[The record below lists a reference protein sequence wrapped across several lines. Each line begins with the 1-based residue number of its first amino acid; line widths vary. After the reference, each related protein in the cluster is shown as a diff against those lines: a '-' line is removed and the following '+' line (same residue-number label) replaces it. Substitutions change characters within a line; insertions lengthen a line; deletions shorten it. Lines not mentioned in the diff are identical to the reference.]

1 MLQGKTFQ
9 KSLGLGLSAKRCK
22 TFQG

>member
-1 MLQGKTFQ
+1 MLQGKDFQ